1 MYNRMGRIKR
11 RKSEFDILSG
21 YYIMEEKQKE
31 AAYGSVL

>member
-1 MYNRMGRIKR
+1 MHNEIGRIIQ